1 MIDQVDAKIK
11 LLVKKGEKQNAVV
24 YLQKRKLYE
33 KEQTKLSGMQLK
45 LQEQLFG
52 IESETASLETL
63 ETLTMASEANRQSI
77 KESEKIYENFEELK
91 DQISE
96 QQAAKEQR
104 DSIFTDLIDDEADQ
118 LAAELE
124 KLELAD
130 KAEQEAITR
139 DQMQAE
145 DAQKLD
151 DELAAW
157 EEKIKGLEQ
166 KQAEEDPYRL
176 QEQEE
181 EKPDQLL
188 EYAQ

>member
-1 MIDQVDAKIK
+1 M
-11 LLVKKGEKQNAVV
+11 
-24 YLQKRKLYE
+24 
-33 KEQTKLSGMQLK
+33 
-45 LQEQLFG
+45 
-52 IESETASLETL
+52 
-63 ETLTMASEANRQSI
+63 
-77 KESEKIYENFEELK
+77 
-91 DQISE
+91 
-96 QQAAKEQR
+96 
-104 DSIFTDLIDDEADQ
+104 
-118 LAAELE
+118 AAELE

-166 KQAEEDPYRL
+166 KQAEEDPYKV